1 MCLLPIP
8 FLAVGACLTWV
19 MATEFYLERQS
30 KEWPRAFGVLHVEV
44 GKYRKELSYR
54 YRVNG
59 VDYSS
64 SRVVFGELGNRARSR
79 EWEQAVRRPDGSA
92 VEVFYMPDN
101 PQEST
106 LITQLCKRA
115 SSNLQTGLAFLG
127 IGSLA
132 AILIPRVLK
141 RIADQAVT
149 SNGEKRP
156 V

>member
-8 FLAVGACLTWV
+8 FLAIGACLTWV
-19 MATEFYLERQS
+19 MVTEFYLERQS
-30 KEWPRAFGVLHVEV
+30 KDWPRASGVLHVEV
-44 GKYRKELSYR
+44 GEYRKELSYQ
-54 YRVNG
+54 YRVDG

-64 SRVVFGELGNRARSR
+64 SRVVFGELGNRTRSR
-79 EWEQAVRRPDGSA
+79 EWEEVGRRPDGSA

-106 LITQLCKRA
+106 LITQLCERA
-115 SSNLQTGLAFLG
+115 SSSLQTGLAFLG

-132 AILIPRVLK
+132 VIFIPLVLK
-141 RIADQAVT
+141 RIAEQAAP